1 MLLINIIL
9 TAIFILEKILGFDA
23 IIPAVSI
30 NLLPIAWII
39 KYFTLASVSC
49 REDVFAIK
57 GTNDRRFN
65 SIPIHKYN
73 QFELDNVTMV
83 PMIIVDK
90 NNNDEG
96 VIKL

>member
-1 MLLINIIL
+1 M
-9 TAIFILEKILGFDA
+9 LGFEA

-30 NLLPIAWII
+30 SLLPIAWII

-49 REDVFAIK
+49 REEVVAIK

-73 QFELDNVTMV
+73 QFELDSVTMV
-83 PMIIVDK
+83 PMAMVDK
-90 NNNDEG
+90 NNSDEG